1 MLLELDGVTTYRGFV
16 PANRE
21 VSINVAQGEVVS
33 LLGSNGAGKT
43 TMLLTISGILRP
55 SKGKIRFEGQ
65 EIQGLAP
72 HRIVKKGISH
82 SPEDRKLFG
91 KMSVA
96 KNLRLGAYIRRK
108 EKKAIRETMERVLY
122 IFPILGQRANQMAQT
137 LSGGEQKMLAIGRAL
152 MANPKLLMLDEPSLG
167 LAPKITQMIM
177 ETFRVIR
184 QTGTTILIVEQ
195 NAAAAL
201 KVADR
206 GYVLKTGKVVLDASR
221 DELLS
226 NEDVKKAYLGA

>member
-1 MLLELDGVTTYRGFV
+1 MLLDLQGVTTFRGFA
-16 PANRE
+16 PALRD
-21 VSINVAQGEVVS
+21 VSLRVGEGEVVS
-33 LLGSNGAGKT
+33 LLGSNGAGKS
-43 TMLLTISGILRP
+43 TMLLTISGLIRP
-55 SKGKIRFEGQ
+55 SKGRILFQGE

-72 HRIVKKGISH
+72 HLIVERGISQ

-91 KMSVA
+91 KMTVM
-96 KNLRLGAYIRRK
+96 KNLNLGGYVRRK
-108 EKKAIRETMERVLY
+108 KKAAIAETFEKVLY
-122 IFPILGQRANQMAQT
+122 IFPILRERAGQLAET

-167 LAPKITQMIM
+167 LAPKITQLIM
-177 ETFRVIR
+177 ETVGIIR
-184 QTGTTILIVEQ
+184 QSGTTILIVEQ

-206 GYVLKTGKVVLDASR
+206 GYVLETGTVTLQASR

-226 NEDVKKAYLGA
+226 NEEVKKAYLGA

>member
-1 MLLELDGVTTYRGFV
+1 MLLELNGVTTYRGFV
-16 PANRE
+16 PAVRD
-21 VSINVAQGEVVS
+21 VSVNVAEGEVVS

-55 SKGKIRFEGQ
+55 GAGKILFDGG
-65 EIQGLAP
+65 EIQGMAP
-72 HRIVKKGISH
+72 HRIVEKGVSH
-82 SPEDRKLFG
+82 CPEDRKLFG
-91 KMSVA
+91 KMSVM
-96 KNLRLGAYIRRK
+96 KNLKLGAYIRRK
-108 EKKAIRETMERVLY
+108 EKKAVKETLERVLY
-122 IFPILGQRANQMAQT
+122 IFPILGQRSNQMAQT
-137 LSGGEQKMLAIGRAL
+137 LSGGEQKMLTIGRAL
-152 MANPKLLMLDEPSLG
+152 MANPRLLMLDEPSLG

-177 ETFRVIR
+177 ETFQVIR

-206 GYVLKTGKVVLDASR
+206 GYVLETGKVVLEASR